1 MINLDFSTPN
11 LELAKQVYAIADEC
25 DSSFPHIPIK
35 TNIDFD
41 LANLFREII
50 VKYLKEQSI
59 EIDNDT
65 LEFYVEE
72 LISKQE
78 THEQEEKNKK
88 EAIHNAILE
97 RINRDSN
104 TGWKLAY
111 DLCNGINGIEACI
124 LRYNLYRHLPDIS
137 IFSKIEIYQEY
148 INSIEHSNDYTNL
161 DKMRSYLA
169 LAELYLQLIKTDPNQ
184 NTQYNIDK
192 MFLCLEN
199 AFNFSD
205 DISTKVDTL
214 KRIINI
220 CKTNAFEKKLI
231 EWKNNYIKLCL
242 SLNNPQYYDEYL
254 IDLTLSSNCS
264 NGVVLDI
271 ISKADEKNYSE
282 RTFYT
287 LLKLKKFD
295 EAERILMVLD
305 IAYKNSN
312 PLSTSHSAWIE
323 SQKYR
328 MKYYRD
334 GFIFPTLWTSIHFYD
349 NIRVCDI
356 SDATELHQ
364 LLKKYRK
371 YFSKHRQYLTDI
383 QLHEYGS
390 SERFEETQM
399 LWLKACEQEI
409 KIIPK
414 IISFIDA
421 FRDYVHKNA
430 LTSNQLFNIDTIL
443 SDDKY
448 KLANCSIFLN
458 LAKYYTKIGMLDD
471 ALRVC
476 NSAIDCGFINDGT
489 KTGMIGRKTRLERKL
504 KQ

>member
-214 KRIINI
+214 KRIIV
-220 CKTNAFEKKLI
+220 
-231 EWKNNYIKLCL
+231 
-242 SLNNPQYYDEYL
+242 S
-254 IDLTLSSNCS
+254 
-264 NGVVLDI
+264 V
-271 ISKADEKNYSE
+271 
-282 RTFYT
+282 
-287 LLKLKKFD
+287 
-295 EAERILMVLD
+295 
-305 IAYKNSN
+305 
-312 PLSTSHSAWIE
+312 
-323 SQKYR
+323 
-328 MKYYRD
+328 
-334 GFIFPTLWTSIHFYD
+334 
-349 NIRVCDI
+349 
-356 SDATELHQ
+356 
-364 LLKKYRK
+364 
-371 YFSKHRQYLTDI
+371 
-383 QLHEYGS
+383 
-390 SERFEETQM
+390 
-399 LWLKACEQEI
+399 
-409 KIIPK
+409 
-414 IISFIDA
+414 
-421 FRDYVHKNA
+421 
-430 LTSNQLFNIDTIL
+430 
-443 SDDKY
+443 
-448 KLANCSIFLN
+448 
-458 LAKYYTKIGMLDD
+458 
-471 ALRVC
+471 
-476 NSAIDCGFINDGT
+476 
-489 KTGMIGRKTRLERKL
+489 
-504 KQ
+504 